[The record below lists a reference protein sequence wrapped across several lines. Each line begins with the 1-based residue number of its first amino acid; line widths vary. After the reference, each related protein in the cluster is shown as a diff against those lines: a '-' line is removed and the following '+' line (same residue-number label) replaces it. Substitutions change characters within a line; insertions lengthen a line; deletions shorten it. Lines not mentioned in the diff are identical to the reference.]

1 MEIISYS
8 DLKQR
13 ILGIENPEHRALLAA
28 IYGLMARE
36 GEVVRGR
43 YKKTLGLLG
52 ENIKS
57 FSDKIEISL
66 MSEKT
71 GRPRLIILFRN
82 REAWLI
88 GLIESWKGQQPG
100 PLFPFSTRKAEYVF
114 KKYFPELS
122 ASKYNGTN
130 ESKHTIHWLRGWRYS
145 HYRRGDVT
153 GRRVE
158 AKVAAF
164 FGGWVNS
171 AIPDKF
177 YDFTTVKDFEV
188 ELKNE
193 ALAKEAS
200 GV

>member
-1 MEIISYS
+1 MEIIGYQE
-8 DLKQR
+8 LKER
-13 ILGIENPEHRALLAA
+13 LLAIPVAEHRALLCS
-28 IYGLMARE
+28 IYATMARE

-52 ENIKS
+52 ENITS
-57 FSDKIEISL
+57 FSDKMEINL
-66 MSEKT
+66 ISEKT

-122 ASKYNGTN
+122 ASKFNSTQK
-130 ESKHTIHWLRGWRYS
+130 SKHTIHWLRGWRYS
-145 HYRRGDVT
+145 HYRHGDVT

-158 AKVAAF
+158 AKVACF
-164 FGGWVNS
+164 FGGWLNS

-177 YDFTTVKDFEV
+177 YDFTTVKDFES

-193 ALAKEAS
+193 PAKEA
-200 GV
+200 GQ